1 MTVNF
6 PAIQPTA
13 CSYTPPRFPT
23 TESVSKS
30 GVRSYRIWGSE
41 RSDGTLDLAF
51 ENIDEAE
58 AAAILSA
65 FSSTKGFAEDLNLPS
80 IVFKSITNTDL
91 LAEFSQ
97 SDSGLKW
104 YFINDEP
111 PSIERVQGGKRYT
124 TRVRL
129 RAELRFSQ

>member
-6 PAIQPTA
+6 PAIQPTS

-30 GVRSYRIWGSE
+30 GVRSYRIWANK
-41 RSDGTLDLAF
+41 RSDGLLDLAF
-51 ENIDEAE
+51 ENINESG
-58 AAAILSA
+58 AAAILEA
-65 FSSTKGFAEDLNLPS
+65 FRETKGMAEDLNLPS
-80 IVFKSITNTDL
+80 IIFKSITNSDL

-97 SDSGLKW
+97 SNSSLKW
-104 YFINDEP
+104 YFINEDP
-111 PSIERVQGGKRYT
+111 PVIERVQGGKRYT

-129 RAELRFSQ
+129 RAELRFS

>member
-1 MTVNF
+1 MSINF

-30 GVRSYRIWGSE
+30 GVRSYRIWANK
-41 RSDGTLDLAF
+41 RSDGLLDLAF
-51 ENIDEAE
+51 ENIDQSG
-58 AAAILSA
+58 AAAILGAFESA
-65 FSSTKGFAEDLNLPS
+65 KGMVEDVSLPS
-80 IVFKSITNTDL
+80 VVFKSITNTEL

-97 SDSGLKW
+97 SGSSLKW
-104 YFINDEP
+104 YFINEDP
-111 PSIERVQGGKRYT
+111 PVIERVQGGKRYT

-129 RAELRFSQ
+129 RAELRFS

>member
-13 CSYTPPRFPT
+13 CSYTPPRFPV

-30 GVRSYRIWGSE
+30 GVRSYRIWGNK
-41 RSDGTLDLAF
+41 RSDGFLDLTF
-51 ENIDEAE
+51 ENKTQSET
-58 AAAILSA
+58 AAILGA
-65 FSSTKGFAEDLNLPS
+65 FNDAKGMVEDLNLPG
-80 IVFKSITNTDL
+80 IIFNSITDASL
-91 LAEFSQ
+91 LQEFSQ
-97 SDSGLKW
+97 SGSGLKW

-111 PSIERVQGGKRYT
+111 PPVERVQGGRRYT

-129 RAELRFSQ
+129 RAELRFG

>member
-30 GVRSYRIWGSE
+30 GVRSYRIWGSK
-41 RSDGTLDLAF
+41 RSDGFLDLTF
-51 ENIDEAE
+51 ENKTQSET
-58 AAAILSA
+58 AAILGA
-65 FSSTKGFAEDLNLPS
+65 FNDAKGMVEDLNLPG
-80 IVFKSITNTDL
+80 IIFNSITDASL
-91 LAEFSQ
+91 LQEFSQ
-97 SDSGLKW
+97 SNSDLKW
-104 YFINDEP
+104 YFINEEP

-129 RAELRFSQ
+129 RAELRFS